1 MIQHGGIMK
10 NINTYKTKSNLSI
23 SGKSYTF
30 FSLKRLAETYPE
42 ICKLPKSLKIL
53 LENLLRYEDGEKVTK
68 EQIESLVS
76 WVKKRKGRDEI
87 LYSPTR
93 VLMQDMTGVPAIVD
107 MAAMRDA
114 LKKENKNPKLI
125 NPIKPVDLVIDH
137 SVMVDSFGTKESY
150 KINTELD
157 YKRNGERYKFL
168 HWGQN
173 SFKNFRVVPPGVGIC
188 HQVNLEYLGKVVWV
202 SDDNVLYPDTV
213 VGMDSHTPMINGLS
227 VLGWGV
233 GGIEAEAVMLGQPI
247 SMIIPDVIG
256 FKLTG
261 ALQEGVTATDLVLT
275 ICKLLREKGVVG
287 KFAEFYGDGLSELSL
302 ADRATI
308 GNMSPEFGTTVSFF
322 PTDQETLDYLSLTG
336 RSDEQIKIVE
346 AYTKE
351 QGLWR
356 NDGDEDPVFTDVV
369 TLDISSIKPCIAGP
383 KRPHDWVDLENAES
397 CFIKRNDN
405 KDLTKEFKVA
415 GKDYALKHGSVT
427 IAAITSCTN
436 TSNPSVM
443 LGAGLVAKKANEKGL
458 KVKPWVKTSLAPGSK
473 VVSDYLNKSG
483 LQKDL
488 DDLGFN
494 IIAYGC
500 TTCIGNSGPLIKE
513 ISDCIKE
520 NDLTAVSVLSG
531 NRNFE
536 GRINPDI
543 QENFLASPLLVVA
556 YALAGTMNINLQK
569 DSLGKDEKGKDVYLK
584 DIWPTGQE
592 IKDAVKNSVTPKMFK
607 ERYENVF
614 HDNEHWNSFKDNEAD
629 IYPWSDDSTYIK
641 QPPYFENFS
650 EDLPPLK
657 DIKNARPL
665 AIYGDTITTDHISPA
680 GAITP
685 DSHAGKYLQA
695 QGVNPADFNSFGSR
709 RGNHEVMLR
718 GGFANIRIQNKL
730 NPEKSGGYTRHM
742 PSCQEMFMLDAAE
755 KYKEKNVPLVI
766 FAGTEYGTGSSRDWA
781 AKATLLLGVTA
792 VIAESFE
799 RIHRTNLIG
808 MGVLPLEFEGGI
820 TCEGLGLEGTE
831 TFDILGIEDVSF
843 THKCELKLCIHRAS
857 GSKETIMLKNRIDT
871 EVEMDYYK
879 HGGIL
884 PYVLRGC

>member
-1 MIQHGGIMK
+1 MK
-10 NINTYKTKSNLSI
+10 NIDSYNTKSTLKI
-23 SGKSYTF
+23 SNTPYTF
-30 FSLKRLAETYPE
+30 FSLNKLAENFPE
-42 ICKLPKSLKIL
+42 IKKLPKSMKIL
-53 LENLLRYEDGEKVTK
+53 LENILRHEDGKAVTK
-68 EQIESLVS
+68 SHIDSLVS
-76 WVKKRKGRDEI
+76 WAKKRKGRDEI
-87 LYSPTR
+87 LYSPAR
-93 VLMQDMTGVPAIVD
+93 VLMQDMTGVPAIAD

-114 LKKENKNPKLI
+114 LKKQKKDPNLI

-157 YKRNGERYKFL
+157 FKRNGERYKFL
-168 HWGQN
+168 HWGQK
-173 SFKNFRVVPPGVGIC
+173 SFKNFKVVPPGVGIC

-202 SDDNVLYPDTV
+202 DDNNVLYPDTL

-247 SMIIPDVIG
+247 SMILPDVIG

-261 ALQEGVTATDLVLT
+261 QLKEGVTATDLVLT
-275 ICKLLREKGVVG
+275 ICKMLRDKGVVG
-287 KFAEFYGDGLSELSL
+287 KFVEFYGDGLSELSL

-336 RSDEQIKIVE
+336 RSKDHITIVE
-346 AYTKE
+346 NYTKE

-356 NDGDEDPVFTDVV
+356 NDGDEDPVFTESIE
-369 TLDISSIKPCIAGP
+369 LDISSITPCISGP
-383 KRPHDWVDLENAES
+383 KRPHDRIALENAGES
-397 CFIKRNDN
+397 FKERNNHQNLDE
-405 KDLTKEFKVA
+405 EFKVK
-415 GKDYALKHGSVT
+415 GKDYAIKNGSVT

-473 VVSDYLNKSG
+473 VVSDYLNQSG

-494 IIAYGC
+494 TVAYGC
-500 TTCIGNSGPLIKE
+500 TTCIGNSGPLVKE

-520 NDLTAVSVLSG
+520 NDLTVTSVLSG

-543 QENFLASPLLVVA
+543 KENFLGSPLLVVA

-569 DSLGKDEKGKDVYLK
+569 NPLGQDQDGKDVFLK
-584 DIWPTGQE
+584 DIWPTSQE
-592 IKDAVKNSVTPKMFK
+592 IKEIVKDSVKPEMYKK
-607 ERYENVF
+607 RYDNVF
-614 HDNEHWNSFKDNEAD
+614 KGTADWESYEDKATD
-629 IYPWSDDSTYIK
+629 IYPWSSDSTYIK
-641 QPPYFENFS
+641 CPPYFEKF
-650 EDLPPLK
+650 EKELIPLQ
-657 DIKNARPL
+657 DIKEARPL
-665 AIYGDTITTDHISPA
+665 AIYNDTITTDHISPA
-680 GAITP
+680 GVITP
-685 DSHAGKYLQA
+685 DSHAGEYLQE
-695 QGVNPADFNSFGSR
+695 QGVSPSDFNSFGSR

-718 GGFANIRIQNKL
+718 GGFANIRIQNQMVPKK
-730 NPEKSGGYTRHM
+730 PGGYTKFM
-742 PSCQEMFMLDAAE
+742 PSCKEMFMLDAAE
-755 KYKEKNVPLVI
+755 KYAEKNTPLLI
-766 FAGTEYGTGSSRDWA
+766 FAGKEYGTGSSRDWA
-781 AKATLLLGVTA
+781 AKATLLLGVKA

-808 MGVLPLEFEGGI
+808 MGILPLEFEGGI
-820 TCEGLGLEGTE
+820 TCESLGLEGNE
-831 TFDILGIEDVSF
+831 KFDILGIEDESF
-843 THKCELKLCIHRAS
+843 TQKCELKLCIKRAS
-857 GSKETIMLKNRIDT
+857 GSKETVMLKSRIDT

-879 HGGIL
+879 NGGIL
-884 PYVLRGC
+884 PYVLRGYL

>member
-1 MIQHGGIMK
+1 MK
-10 NINTYKTKSNLSI
+10 NIDSYNTKSTLKI
-23 SGKSYTF
+23 SNTPYTF
-30 FSLKRLAETYPE
+30 FSLNKLAENFPE
-42 ICKLPKSLKIL
+42 IKKLPKSMKIL
-53 LENLLRYEDGEKVTK
+53 LENILRHEDGKAVTK
-68 EQIESLVS
+68 SHIDSLVS
-76 WVKKRKGRDEI
+76 WAKKRKGRDEI
-87 LYSPTR
+87 LYSPAR
-93 VLMQDMTGVPAIVD
+93 VLMQDMTGVPAIAD

-114 LKKENKNPKLI
+114 LKKQKKDPNLI

-157 YKRNGERYKFL
+157 FKRNGERYKFL
-168 HWGQN
+168 HWGQK
-173 SFKNFRVVPPGVGIC
+173 SFKNFKVVPPGVGIC

-202 SDDNVLYPDTV
+202 DDNNVLYPDTL

-247 SMIIPDVIG
+247 SMILPDVIG

-261 ALQEGVTATDLVLT
+261 QLKEGVTATDLVLT
-275 ICKLLREKGVVG
+275 ICKMLRDKGVVG
-287 KFAEFYGDGLSELSL
+287 KFIEFYGDGLSELSL

-336 RSDEQIKIVE
+336 RSKDHITIVE
-346 AYTKE
+346 NYAKE

-356 NDGDEDPVFTDVV
+356 NDGDEDPVFTESIE
-369 TLDISSIKPCIAGP
+369 LDISSITPCISGP
-383 KRPHDWVDLENAES
+383 KRPHDRISLEKAGQSFVE
-397 CFIKRNDN
+397 RNNQQNLDI
-405 KDLTKEFKVA
+405 EFKVE
-415 GKDYALKHGSVT
+415 GKDYAIKNGSVT

-473 VVSDYLNKSG
+473 VVSDYLNQSG

-494 IIAYGC
+494 TVAYGC
-500 TTCIGNSGPLIKE
+500 TTCIGNSGPLVKE

-520 NDLTAVSVLSG
+520 NDLTVTSVLSG

-543 QENFLASPLLVVA
+543 KENFLGSPLLVVA

-569 DSLGKDEKGKDVYLK
+569 DPLGQDQDGKDVFLK
-584 DIWPTGQE
+584 DIWPTSQE
-592 IKDAVKNSVTPKMFK
+592 IKEVVKDSVKPEMYKK
-607 ERYENVF
+607 RYDNVF
-614 HDNEHWNSFKDNEAD
+614 KGTTDWESYEDKSTD
-629 IYPWSDDSTYIK
+629 IYPWSSDSTYIK
-641 QPPYFENFS
+641 CPPYFEKFKK
-650 EDLPPLK
+650 ELIPLQ
-657 DIKNARPL
+657 DIKEARPL
-665 AIYGDTITTDHISPA
+665 AIYNDTITTDHISPA

-685 DSHAGKYLQA
+685 DSHAGKYLQE
-695 QGVNPADFNSFGSR
+695 QGVSPSDFNSFGSR

-718 GGFANIRIQNKL
+718 GGFANIRIQNQMV
-730 NPEKSGGYTRHM
+730 PQKSGGYTKFM
-742 PSCQEMFMLDAAE
+742 PSCKEMFMLDAAE
-755 KYKEKNVPLVI
+755 KYAEKNTPLLI
-766 FAGTEYGTGSSRDWA
+766 FAGKEYGTGSSRDWA
-781 AKATLLLGVTA
+781 AKATLLLGVKA

-808 MGVLPLEFEGGI
+808 MGILPLEFEGGI
-820 TCEGLGLEGTE
+820 TCESLGLEGNE
-831 TFDILGIEDVSF
+831 KFDILGIEDESF
-843 THKCELKLCIHRAS
+843 IQKCELKLCIKRAS
-857 GSKETIMLKNRIDT
+857 GSKETVMLKSRIDT

-879 HGGIL
+879 NGGIL
-884 PYVLRGC
+884 PYVLRGYL

>member
-1 MIQHGGIMK
+1 MK
-10 NINTYKTKSNLSI
+10 NIDSYNTKSTLKI
-23 SGKSYTF
+23 SNTPYTF
-30 FSLKRLAETYPE
+30 FSLNKLAENFPE
-42 ICKLPKSLKIL
+42 IKKLPKSMKIL
-53 LENLLRYEDGEKVTK
+53 LENILRYEDGKAVTK
-68 EQIESLVS
+68 SHIDSLVS
-76 WVKKRKGRDEI
+76 WAKKRKGRDEI
-87 LYSPTR
+87 LYSPAR
-93 VLMQDMTGVPAIVD
+93 VLMQDMTGVPAIAD

-114 LKKENKNPKLI
+114 LKKQKKDPNLI

-157 YKRNGERYKFL
+157 FKRNGERYKFL
-168 HWGQN
+168 HWGQK
-173 SFKNFRVVPPGVGIC
+173 SFKNFKVVPPGVGIC

-202 SDDNVLYPDTV
+202 DDNNVLYPDTL

-247 SMIIPDVIG
+247 SMILPDVIG

-261 ALQEGVTATDLVLT
+261 QLQEGVTATDLVLT
-275 ICKLLREKGVVG
+275 ICKMLRDKGVVG
-287 KFAEFYGDGLSELSL
+287 KFVEFYGDGLSELSL

-336 RSDEQIKIVE
+336 RSKDHITIVE
-346 AYTKE
+346 NYTKE

-356 NDGDEDPVFTDVV
+356 NDGDEDPVFTESIE
-369 TLDISSIKPCIAGP
+369 LDISSITPCISGP
-383 KRPHDWVDLENAES
+383 KRPHDRIALENAGES
-397 CFIKRNDN
+397 FKERNNQQNLDI
-405 KDLTKEFKVA
+405 EFKVE
-415 GKDYALKHGSVT
+415 GKDYAIKNGSVT

-473 VVSDYLNKSG
+473 VVSDYLNQSG

-494 IIAYGC
+494 TVAYGC
-500 TTCIGNSGPLIKE
+500 TTCIGNSGPLVKE

-520 NDLTAVSVLSG
+520 NDLTVTSVLSG

-543 QENFLASPLLVVA
+543 KENFLGSPLLVVA

-569 DSLGKDEKGKDVYLK
+569 DPLGQDQDGKDVFLK
-584 DIWPTGQE
+584 DIWPTSQE
-592 IKDAVKNSVTPKMFK
+592 IKEIVKNSVKPEMYKK
-607 ERYENVF
+607 RYDNVF
-614 HDNEHWNSFKDNEAD
+614 KGTADWESYEDKATD
-629 IYPWSDDSTYIK
+629 IYPWSSDSTYIK
-641 QPPYFENFS
+641 CPPYFEKF
-650 EDLPPLK
+650 EKELIPLQ
-657 DIKNARPL
+657 DIKEARPL
-665 AIYGDTITTDHISPA
+665 AIYNDTITTDHISPA

-685 DSHAGKYLQA
+685 DSHAGKYLQE
-695 QGVNPADFNSFGSR
+695 QGVRPSDFNSFGSR

-718 GGFANIRIQNKL
+718 GGFANIRIQNKMV
-730 NPEKSGGYTRHM
+730 PEKSGGYTKFM
-742 PSCQEMFMLDAAE
+742 PSCKEMFMLDAAE
-755 KYKEKNVPLVI
+755 KYAEKNTPLLI
-766 FAGTEYGTGSSRDWA
+766 FAGKEYGTGSSRDWA
-781 AKATLLLGVTA
+781 AKATLLLGVKA

-799 RIHRTNLIG
+799 RIHRSNLIG

-820 TCEGLGLEGTE
+820 TCESLGLEGNE
-831 TFDILGIEDVSF
+831 KFDILGIEDESF
-843 THKCELKLCIHRAS
+843 TQKCELKLYIHRAS
-857 GSKETIMLKNRIDT
+857 GNKETVMLKSRIDT

-879 HGGIL
+879 NGGIL
-884 PYVLRGC
+884 PYVLRGYL

>member
-1 MIQHGGIMK
+1 MK
-10 NINTYKTKSNLSI
+10 NTDSYRTKSTLKI
-23 SGKSYTF
+23 SDTSYTF
-30 FSLKRLAETYPE
+30 FSLKKLAETYPE
-42 ICKLPKSLKIL
+42 INKLPKSMKIL
-53 LENLLRYEDGEKVTK
+53 LENLLRYEDGRTVTK
-68 EQIESLVS
+68 NQIDSLIG
-76 WVKKRKGRDEI
+76 WVKKRTGRGEI
-87 LYSPTR
+87 LYSPAR
-93 VLMQDMTGVPAIVD
+93 VLMQDMTGVPAIAD

-114 LKKENKNPKLI
+114 LKKQNKDPKLI

-157 YKRNGERYKFL
+157 FKRNAERYKFL
-168 HWGQN
+168 HWGQK
-173 SFKNFRVVPPGVGIC
+173 SFKNFKVVPPGVGIC

-202 SDDNVLYPDTV
+202 DDNNVLYPDTV

-247 SMIIPDVIG
+247 SMILPDVIG

-261 ALQEGVTATDLVLT
+261 QLQEGVTATDLVLT
-275 ICKLLREKGVVG
+275 ICKMLRDKGVVG

-322 PTDQETLDYLSLTG
+322 PTDQETLEYLALTG
-336 RSDEQIKIVE
+336 RSKEHIKIVE
-346 AYTKE
+346 RYTKE

-356 NDGDEDPVFTDVV
+356 DEGGEDPVFTD
-369 TLDISSIKPCIAGP
+369 TISLDISSIKPCIAGP
-383 KRPHDWVDLENAES
+383 KRPHDWIALENAGES
-397 CFIKRNDN
+397 FKERNHQQ
-405 KDLTKEFKVA
+405 DLEKEFKVE
-415 GKDYALKHGSVT
+415 GKDYSIKNGSVT

-443 LGAGLVAKKANEKGL
+443 IGAGLLAKKAKEKGL

-494 IIAYGC
+494 TVAYGC
-500 TTCIGNSGPLIKE
+500 TTCIGNSGPLAKE
-513 ISDCIKE
+513 ISACIKE
-520 NDLTAVSVLSG
+520 HDLTVTSVLSG

-543 QENFLASPLLVVA
+543 KENFLASPLLAVA
-556 YALAGTMNINLQK
+556 YALVGTMNINIQK
-569 DSLGKDEKGKDVYLK
+569 DPLGRDKNGKDVFLK
-584 DIWPTGQE
+584 DVWPSGQE
-592 IKDAVKNSVTPKMFK
+592 IKQGIKESVQPEMFK
-607 ERYENVF
+607 ERYKNVF
-614 HDNEHWNSFKDNEAD
+614 TGTEDWESYQDAGTD
-629 IYPWSDDSTYIK
+629 IYPWSKDSTYIK
-641 QPPYFENFS
+641 KPPYFEGFKKELS
-650 EDLPPLK
+650 PLK
-657 DIKNARPL
+657 DIKSARVL

-685 DSHAGKYLQA
+685 DSHAGQYLQE
-695 QGVNPADFNSFGSR
+695 QGVNPSDFNSFGSR
-709 RGNHEVMLR
+709 RGNHEVMVR
-718 GGFANIRIQNKL
+718 GGFANIRIQNKM

-742 PSCQEMFMLDAAE
+742 PSCKEMFMLEAAE
-755 KYKEKNVPLVI
+755 KYAEKEAPLII
-766 FAGTEYGTGSSRDWA
+766 FAGKEYGTGSSRDWA
-781 AKATLLLGVTA
+781 AKAPLLLGVKA

-808 MGVLPLEFEGGI
+808 MGIIPLEYKGGI
-820 TCEGLGLEGTE
+820 TCEGLGLSGSE
-831 TFDILGIEDVSF
+831 TFDIIGIEDDDFV
-843 THKCELKLCIHRAS
+843 HKCELKLTIHRPS
-857 GSKETIMLKNRIDT
+857 GPKETVMLKNRIDT

-884 PYVLRGC
+884 PYVLRSYI